1 MQDIEALGNKL
12 QSIDADERRE
22 ATVDLGRAGGQAV
35 PLLLRAM
42 ADKDWR
48 VRKTAVEALV
58 AIEGESVI
66 TGLIEALKA
75 EDNAGARNSAIEALV
90 QIGGPALEALLPVLT
105 TPDPDVR
112 KFVIDILGDTKE
124 SRAVSALITRL
135 VEDDDENIRVA
146 AAEALGK
153 IRDPRAVDALLI
165 CLNRRNQ
172 GWLDYAVAEA
182 LGEIGDQR
190 ALEPLLAA
198 LDRSSLREPVL
209 ESLGKIG
216 NVNTI
221 DPLILSLADKL
232 RIVREVSIVAIAAV
246 FRKSAATDRPKII
259 QSVRARIIDRA
270 VDLLEETLVSSAG
283 DLQKATIALL
293 GWVGRESSIQKLFSL
308 LNEEDLR
315 DHVANSL
322 THIDRDK
329 AVILFPYL
337 SSDNALVRRTVAE
350 VLGEVN
356 SVEAEGRL
364 IPLLRDENGH
374 VRSAAANT
382 LGRLRSRSAVTP
394 LLDMLSDEYQNVQET
409 AIHALAAIG
418 DESVLDGLTKDFSSC
433 DAFMRRNIV
442 LLLGKFSTE
451 KAVDALAFALKDEE
465 PDVRKA
471 VVNALANASGTKA
484 LRPLLLAVS
493 DDDPEVRMPAAEA
506 LGAMDAPEA
515 RDALIALLADT
526 DLWVQ
531 ATAARG
537 LGRIGGAQAGEV
549 LMAYLDKAA
558 DIFLLALVEV
568 LGSLRYAPACD
579 PLLKLADHQDP
590 EVRKTVL
597 AALDG
602 YEGNEVLWAVLSRLS
617 DSHWSVRK
625 GAVEALKHRRDS
637 AVEALL
643 DKIAEGDPDTA
654 VRQAANEAL
663 GR

>member
-12 QSIDADERRE
+12 QSIDAEERRE
-22 ATVDLGRAGGQAV
+22 AVVDLGSAGRQAV

-66 TGLIEALKA
+66 AGLIEALKA

-90 QIGGPALEALLPVLT
+90 QIGGPALDHLLPLLA

-112 KFVIDILGDTKE
+112 KFIIDILGDIRD
-124 SRAVSALITRL
+124 SRAVPAMITRL
-135 VEDDDENIRVA
+135 AEDVDENIRVA
-146 AAEALGK
+146 VAEALGK
-153 IRDPRAVDALLI
+153 IRDPLAVDALLA
-165 CLNRRNQ
+165 CLNRHNQ
-172 GWLDYAVAEA
+172 GWLDYAAAEA

-190 ALEPLLAA
+190 ALGPLLAA

-209 ESLGKIG
+209 ESLGRIG
-216 NVNTI
+216 NANTI
-221 DPLILSLADKL
+221 DPLIESLADTL
-232 RIVREVSIVAIAAV
+232 RIVREVSIVAITAIY
-246 FRKSAATDRPKII
+246 RKSTATDRLKII
-259 QSVRARIIDRA
+259 ESVRARMIERA
-270 VDLLEETLVSSAG
+270 VDLLEETLVTSTG
-283 DLQKATIALL
+283 DLQRAAVALL
-293 GWVGRESSIQKLFSL
+293 GWVGRESSIRKLLSL
-308 LNEEDLR
+308 LNEDELR
-315 DHVANSL
+315 EPVANSL
-322 THIDRDK
+322 THINKDK
-329 AVILFPYL
+329 AGFLVPYL
-337 SSDNALVRRTVAE
+337 SSDNALVRRTAVE
-350 VLGEVN
+350 VLGEAGYA
-356 SVEAEGRL
+356 EAEGRL
-364 IPLLRDENGH
+364 ILLLQDENGH
-374 VRSAAANT
+374 VRSATAAS
-382 LGRLRSRSAVTP
+382 LGRLRSKQAITP
-394 LLDMLSDEYQNVQET
+394 LLGLLGDDYENVQEA

-418 DESVLDGLTKDFSSC
+418 DESVLDGFMKDFSSR

-471 VVNALANASGTKA
+471 VVKALANAPGTKA
-484 LRPLLLAVS
+484 LRHLLLAAT

-506 LGAMDAPEA
+506 LGAIDAPEA
-515 RDALIALLADT
+515 REALIALLADT
-526 DLWVQ
+526 DLWVR

-537 LGRIGGAQAGEV
+537 LGRNGGAKAGEV
-549 LMAYLDKAA
+549 LTACLGTAT

-568 LGSLRYAPACD
+568 LGKLRYAPACD
-579 PLLKLADHQDP
+579 PLLKLADHKDP

-602 YEGNEVLWAVLSRLS
+602 YEGNEVLWAVLARLS
-617 DSHWSVRK
+617 DPHWSVRK
-625 GAVEALKHRRDS
+625 TAVEVLKHRRDA

-643 DKIAEGDPDTA
+643 AKIADGDPDTA